1 MALTFLG
8 DLGAEQIAQHLLN
21 HVDIDAY
28 QVRKR
33 LPELQTLGLAWPTGV
48 TRQTSTGRYERIWT
62 AKKP

>member
-1 MALTFLG
+1 MTLTFLG
-8 DLGAEQIAQHLLN
+8 DLGAEQIAEHLVN

-33 LPELQTLGLAWPTGV
+33 LPELQRVGLACPTDK
-48 TRQTSTGRYERIWT
+48 TRTTKTGRYERIWT